1 MSMPLN
7 MKFKPIGWV
16 MALLVITTLNLSQP
30 VNASDS
36 DQSAQ
41 VSVFV
46 FLKGSPL
53 ADVTVRVN
61 NTLKATTDATGF
73 TSLSLPTG
81 QQELVLEAA
90 GEELYRYS
98 TQLTAGEL
106 LQLLVDFKVK
116 GDANPLVDVESSVD
130 YALAGEVGN
139 ESEGSAP
146 EDAIRVPISGTITD
160 VENQRPVVGA
170 KVYISGLS
178 NHLVTD
184 AEGRFATEVNAG
196 QYNISVLHAQFNSQ
210 IKNQLEIN
218 DPEGNEVNIELTP
231 AGAELPEFVVVE
243 PFIEG
248 SLASVLEERRANNSV
263 ANYLSME
270 QISKSGDSDA
280 AGALKRVTGLTLV
293 DGKFIF
299 IRGLGERY
307 SSTLLNG
314 ANLPSP
320 DPTRRVVPLD
330 LFPTSIIESIEVQK
344 GYASH
349 LPAEFGGGSVV
360 LRTISV
366 PDENFLKVGLSYG
379 QNSQTTGK
387 KGLKYQ
393 GGDSDWTGFDDGS
406 RAMPRELAAA
416 IAGDTELRP
425 NNPFFDGGFSPE
437 ELELFGESLNSNY
450 DLRFADIDPG
460 LGFDA
465 AGGMRF
471 ETESGTAMGFS
482 AALEYGSD
490 FQTRSELRRSYNVS
504 TGNELGLE
512 SEELSTTTSRNINA
526 SGFLTTGIEF
536 NDQHQ
541 LSANYMLLRSTEDFA
556 EQAEGFNEDLGNSRR
571 ISEIRWSERDLTSL
585 QLFGEH
591 AYPVLQD
598 LQLKWQYTDSEAT
611 FDEPDNRIYR
621 YDQRD
626 EGDFVF
632 STRNDSNSRV
642 FRELVD
648 ESRNIRHDWSLPLTF
663 GNHHDLLFQ
672 FGQNWVSKERN
683 SDIRRF
689 VFEDVGP
696 LANEVDRNDPLS
708 QILNPDFIDPM
719 GYQLIE
725 VTRATDNY
733 FANLD
738 IKGTYYGVDYAYKEN
753 LRFTLGAR
761 RETFDQSVTTFQ
773 LFDPDQ
779 SPITASL
786 YDDDWFPAFSSTWIM
801 NDSHQFR
808 FNFSE
813 TATRPDFKELSPAQF
828 KDPVLNRNVI
838 GNPDLIVGK
847 ITHYDL
853 RWDKYFSPG
862 EFVSVSVFYKE
873 FENPIE
879 VAIFPGTSNIISFQ
893 NALAAENTGIELEVY
908 KDFSF
913 LGDRFANFY
922 ASANYA
928 YIDSEI
934 ELDTSGPSGQT
945 NNTRPLQ
952 GQSPYV
958 ANVQL
963 GYDNQDQGISAS
975 LLFNKFGER
984 ISEAGTSG
992 RPDIYEQPF
1001 NQLDFVYSHAFAGRW
1016 KISFKAKNLLDDEV
1030 QFLQGDAITR
1040 SFKRGRS
1047 FSLGLSLDIF

>member
-1 MSMPLN
+1 MNST
-7 MKFKPIGWV
+7 MKKLGLTITLLLV
-16 MALLVITTLNLSQP
+16 ASMALAEQ
-30 VNASDS
+30 
-36 DQSAQ
+36 AQ
-41 VSVFV
+41 VNIYV

-53 ADVTVRVN
+53 SQIEIQVDGQS
-61 NTLKATTDATGF
+61 LGQTDTQGLVSIDIPAGDK
-73 TSLSLPTG
+73 SLIFLSEG
-81 QQELVLEAA
+81 N
-90 GEELYRYS
+90 ELYRYEATLHS
-98 TQLTAGEL
+98 EEL
-106 LQLLVDFKVK
+106 LQLLIDFKVK
-116 GDANPLVDVESSVD
+116 GDQDPLVDAESSVD
-130 YALAGEVGN
+130 KTEVN
-139 ESEGSAP
+139 EIVETTADDAP
-146 EDAIRVPISGTITD
+146 MVPLSGVVTDA
-160 VENQRPVVGA
+160 ENQRPIKGA
-170 KVYISGLS
+170 KVYISGLT
-178 NHLVTD
+178 NYLETD
-184 AEGRFATEVNAG
+184 DQGRFTTEVNAG
-196 QYNISVLHAQFNSQ
+196 KYNISVLHAQFNSQ
-210 IKNQLEIN
+210 IKNNQDIINLEA
-218 DPEGNEVNIELTP
+218 NEINIELTP

-248 SLASVLEERRANNSV
+248 CVASVLEERRANNSV

-293 DGKFIF
+293 NGKFIF

-344 GYASH
+344 GYAAH

-360 LRTISV
+360 LRTINV
-366 PDENFLKVGLSYG
+366 PEENFLNFGLSYG
-379 QNSQTTGK
+379 HNSQTTGK
-387 KGLKYQ
+387 DGLKYE
-393 GGDSDWTGFDDGS
+393 GGGSDWTGRDDGS
-406 RAMPRELAAA
+406 RALPRVLADA

-437 ELELFGESLNSNY
+437 ELEVFGESLNTDY
-450 DLRFADIDPG
+450 DLRFSKIDPG
-460 LGFDA
+460 MGFDA

-471 ETESGTAMGFS
+471 DLDSGMALGFS
-482 AALEYGSD
+482 AAVEYGND

-504 TGNELGLE
+504 TGSELGLE
-512 SEELSTTTSRNINA
+512 SEEVSTTTTRDINT

-541 LSANYMLLRSTEDFA
+541 LSANYMLLRSTQDFS

-571 ISEIRWSERDLTSL
+571 ISELRWSERDLTSL
-585 QLFGEH
+585 QVFGEH
-591 AYPVLQD
+591 TYPLFSD
-598 LQLKWQYTDSEAT
+598 LKLNWQFTDSEAT

-642 FRELVD
+642 FRELID
-648 ESRNIRHDWSLPLTF
+648 ESRNIRHDWSLPITF
-663 GNHHDLLFQ
+663 GNHHDFLFQ
-672 FGQNWVSKERN
+672 FGQNWVKKERN

-696 LANEVDRNDPLS
+696 LANQVDRTDPLS
-708 QILNPDFIDPM
+708 DILNPDFIDPT

-725 VTRATDNY
+725 VTRSTDNY

-786 YDDDWFPAFSSTWIM
+786 VDEDWFPAFSSTWIM

-838 GNPDLIVGK
+838 GNPDLVVGK

-853 RWDKYFSPG
+853 RWDKYFAPG
-862 EFVSVSVFYKE
+862 EFVSLSLFYKE

-893 NALAAENTGIELEVY
+893 NALAAENTGVELEVY

-913 LGDRFANFY
+913 IGDRFANFY
-922 ASANYA
+922 VSANYA

-934 ELDTSGPSGQT
+934 QLSTDGPSGQT

-958 ANVQL
+958 ANVQV
-963 GYDNQDQGISAS
+963 GYDNKDRGISAS
-975 LLFNKFGER
+975 LLFNKFGKR

-1001 NQLDFVYSHAFAGRW
+1001 NQVDFVYSHVFARRW
-1016 KISFKAKNLLDDEV
+1016 KISFKAQNLLDDEV
-1030 QFLQGDAITR
+1030 VFLQGEAITR
-1040 SFKRGRS
+1040 TFTRGRS
-1047 FSLGLSLDIF
+1047 FSLGFSFDVF

>member
-1 MSMPLN
+1 
-7 MKFKPIGWV
+7 MKIIV
-16 MALLVITTLNLSQP
+16 IILCLLS
-30 VNASDS
+30 ASSAIAED
-36 DQSAQ
+36 AQ
-41 VSVFV
+41 VAVYV

-53 ADVTVRVN
+53 SQIEITNNDQIASVTDQLGAAKLTLPPGQ
-61 NTLKATTDATGF
+61 NTLIFKSENDELYQHEFNVRSG
-73 TSLSLPTG
+73 
-81 QQELVLEAA
+81 ELV
-90 GEELYRYS
+90 
-98 TQLTAGEL
+98 
-106 LQLLVDFKVK
+106 QLLVDFKVY
-116 GDANPLVDVESSVD
+116 GDQKPLVDIESSID
-130 YALAGEVGN
+130 QGAPAI
-139 ESEGSAP
+139 SAQQQT
-146 EDAIRVPISGTITD
+146 EDLVMVTLSGVITNA
-160 VENQRPVVGA
+160 ENQQPVEGA
-170 KVYISGLS
+170 KIYISGLADFLNTNQQGAFS
-178 NHLVTD
+178 
-184 AEGRFATEVNAG
+184 TEVPVG
-196 QYNISVLHAQFNSQ
+196 TYNISILHAQFNSQ
-210 IKNQLEIN
+210 IKNNVAVLDTQENSI
-218 DPEGNEVNIELTP
+218 NIELTP

-344 GYASH
+344 GYSAH

-360 LRTISV
+360 LRTINV
-366 PDENFLKVGLSYG
+366 PDENFMNVGLSFG
-379 QNSQTTGK
+379 HNSQTTGK
-387 KGLKYQ
+387 DGLKYN
-393 GGDSDWTGFDDGS
+393 GGGSDWTGFDDGS
-406 RAMPRELAAA
+406 RALPRLLADA

-425 NNPFFDGGFSPE
+425 NNPFFSGGFSPE
-437 ELELFGESLNSNY
+437 ELELIGESLSTDY
-450 DLRFADIDPG
+450 DLRPANIDPG
-460 LGFDA
+460 LGFDL

-471 ETESGTAMGFS
+471 DLDSGPTLGFS

-490 FQTRSELRRSYNVS
+490 YQTRSELRREFNVS
-504 TGNELGLE
+504 TGTNLALD
-512 SEELSTTTSRNINA
+512 SEELSQTTTRDINA

-536 NDQHQ
+536 NDLHQ
-541 LSANYMLLRSTEDFA
+541 LSANFMLLRSTQNFA
-556 EQAEGFNEDLGNSRR
+556 ETAEGFNEDLGNSRR
-571 ISEIRWSERDLTSL
+571 IFEIRWSERDLNSL

-591 AYPVLQD
+591 TYPLNFSSIFSD
-598 LQLKWQYTDSEAT
+598 LKFDWQYTDSEAN

-642 FRELVD
+642 FRNLAD
-648 ESRNIRHDWSLPLTF
+648 ESRNIRYDLKLPLTF
-663 GNHHDLLFQ
+663 NNNHDLLIN
-672 FGQNWVSKERN
+672 FGQNWVNKGRN

-689 VFEDVGP
+689 VFEDVGS
-696 LANEVDRNDPLS
+696 LVNGIDRNDPLS
-708 QILNPDFIDPM
+708 EILNPDFIAPD
-719 GYQLIE
+719 GFQLIE

-733 FANLD
+733 FADLD
-738 IKGTYYGVDYAYKEN
+738 IKGTYYGFDYAYKEN
-753 LRFTLGAR
+753 LRFSLGAR
-761 RETFDQSVTTFQ
+761 RETFDQSVTTFR
-773 LFDPDQ
+773 LFDPDE
-779 SPITASL
+779 SPVTASL
-786 YDDDWFPAFSSTWIM
+786 SDDDWFPAFSSTWIM

-808 FNFSE
+808 FNYSQ
-813 TATRPDFKELSPAQF
+813 TATRPDFKELSSAQF
-828 KDPVLNRNVI
+828 KDPVFDRDVI

-862 EFVSVSVFYKE
+862 EFVSLSFFYKE

-879 VAIFPGTSNIISFQ
+879 ITILPGSSSIISYD
-893 NALAAENTGIELEVY
+893 NALAAENVGVELEVY

-913 LGDRFANFY
+913 LGDRFADFY
-922 ASANYA
+922 VSANYA

-934 ELDTSGPSGQT
+934 QLSTDGASGQT
-945 NNTRPLQ
+945 NNIRPLQ

-958 ANVQL
+958 ANIQL
-963 GYDNQDQGISAS
+963 GYDNKDKGISAS
-975 LLFNKFGER
+975 LLYNKFGER
-984 ISEAGTSG
+984 ISEAATSG

-1001 NQLDFVYSHAFAGRW
+1001 NQVDFVYSHAFARRW
-1016 KISFKAKNLLDDEV
+1016 KVSIKATNLLDDEV
-1030 QFLQGDAITR
+1030 VFLQGEEITR
-1040 SFKRGRS
+1040 TFSRGRS
-1047 FSLGLSLDIF
+1047 FSLGFSYDIF

>member
-1 MSMPLN
+1 
-7 MKFKPIGWV
+7 MKTIMKKTGFS
-16 MALLVITTLNLSQP
+16 LLLLCCS
-30 VNASDS
+30 
-36 DQSAQ
+36 
-41 VSVFV
+41 SVLWADDANISVYV

-53 ADVTVRVN
+53 SEVTISADEQ
-61 NTLKATTDATGF
+61 TLGTTDASGLVRF
-73 TSLSLPTG
+73 TLP
-81 QQELVLEAA
+81 A
-90 GEELYRYS
+90 GEHTIELTADEQDIYQH
-98 TQLTAGEL
+98 QLTTRDEEI
-106 LQLLVDFKVK
+106 LQLLIDFKVA
-116 GDANPLVDVESSVD
+116 GDATPLVDVESSIDEQSIATETTQDLEETYPVT
-130 YALAGEVGN
+130 L
-139 ESEGSAP
+139 
-146 EDAIRVPISGTITD
+146 SGQITD
-160 VENQRPVVGA
+160 AENQAPVAGA
-170 KVYISGLS
+170 KVYLSGISD
-178 NHLVTD
+178 HLVTD
-184 AEGRFATEVNAG
+184 DQGRFSTELNAG
-196 QYNISVLHAQFNSQ
+196 TYNISVLHAQFNSQ
-210 IKNQLEIN
+210 IKNQVDITSK
-218 DPEGNEVNIELTP
+218 EGNEVNIELTP

-248 SLASVLEERRANNSV
+248 SLASVLEERRSNNSV

-344 GYASH
+344 GYSSH

-366 PDENFLKVGLSYG
+366 PEENFLNVGLSYG
-379 QNSQTTGK
+379 HNSQTTGK
-387 KGLKYQ
+387 DGLKYE
-393 GGDSDWTGFDDGS
+393 GGDDDWTGFDDGS
-406 RAMPRELAAA
+406 RALPDVLADA

-437 ELELFGESLNSNY
+437 ELEIFGESLNSNY
-450 DLRFADIDPG
+450 DLRFAEIDPG

-471 ETESGTAMGFS
+471 DLESGVALGFS
-482 AALEYGSD
+482 AALEYGND
-490 FQTRSELRRSYNVS
+490 FATRSELRRSYNVS
-504 TGNELGLE
+504 SGDQLGLE
-512 SEELSTTTSRNINA
+512 SEEVSTTTSRDINA
-526 SGFLTTGIEF
+526 SGFLTTGVQF
-536 NDQHQ
+536 NELHEV
-541 LSANYMLLRSTEDFA
+541 SANYMLLRSTQDFS
-556 EQAEGFNEDLGNSRR
+556 EIAEGFNEDLGNSRR
-571 ISEIRWSERDLTSL
+571 IYELRWTERDLAST
-585 QLFGEH
+585 QVFGEH
-591 AYPVLQD
+591 SYPVLGD
-598 LQLKWQYTDSEAT
+598 LKLNWQFTDSEAT
-611 FDEPDNRIYR
+611 FEEPDNRIYR

-632 STRNDSNSRV
+632 SSRNDSNSRV

-648 ESRNIRHDWSLPLTF
+648 ESRNIRYDLDFPLTF
-663 GNHHDLLFQ
+663 GNNHDFLFQ
-672 FGQNWVSKERN
+672 FGHNWVKKERN

-689 VFEDVGP
+689 VFEDAGP
-696 LANEVDRNDPLS
+696 LANQADRTDPLS
-708 QILNPDFIDPM
+708 EILNPTFIAPN

-761 RETFDQSVTTFQ
+761 RETFDQSVTTFR
-773 LFDPDQ
+773 LFDPNQ

-786 YDDDWFPAFSSTWIM
+786 SDDEWYPAFSSTWIM
-801 NDSHQFR
+801 NESHQFR
-808 FNFSE
+808 FNYSE

-838 GNPDLIVGK
+838 GNPDLIAGR
-847 ITHYDL
+847 ISHYDL

-862 EFVSVSVFYKE
+862 EFVSLSLFYKE

-879 VAIFPGTSNIISFQ
+879 VTILPGSSNIISFQ
-893 NALAAENTGIELEVY
+893 NALAAENAGIELEVY

-913 LGDRFANFY
+913 IGDRFADFY
-922 ASANYA
+922 ISANYA

-934 ELDTSGPSGQT
+934 QLDTTGPSGQT
-945 NNTRPLQ
+945 NNVRPLQ

-958 ANVQL
+958 VNLQF
-963 GYDNQDQGISAS
+963 GYDNKDRGISAS
-975 LLFNKFGER
+975 LLFNQFGER

-992 RPDIYEQPF
+992 SPDIYEQPF
-1001 NQLDFVYSHAFAGRW
+1001 QQVDFVYTHAFAGRW
-1016 KISFKAKNLLDDEV
+1016 KLSFKAKNLLDDEV
-1030 QFLQGDAITR
+1030 LFLQGSEITR
-1040 SFKRGRS
+1040 SFTKGRD

>member
-1 MSMPLN
+1 
-7 MKFKPIGWV
+7 MKQTIYAIILFAFSSTAFADDAK
-16 MALLVITTLNLSQP
+16 
-30 VNASDS
+30 VN
-36 DQSAQ
+36 
-41 VSVFV
+41 VLV

-53 ADVTVRVN
+53 PNIDLLVDQQKVGTTNELGAAILTLPAGSQQLLLQSANDTIYTHELNLRN
-61 NTLKATTDATGF
+61 N
-73 TSLSLPTG
+73 
-81 QQELVLEAA
+81 ELI
-90 GEELYRYS
+90 
-98 TQLTAGEL
+98 
-106 LQLLVDFKVK
+106 QLLVDFKVQ
-116 GDANPLVDVESSVD
+116 GDDQPLVDFESSIDPNPLNQPNISQDKDAPIVAVSGLVVD
-130 YALAGEVGN
+130 A
-139 ESEGSAP
+139 
-146 EDAIRVPISGTITD
+146 
-160 VENQRPVVGA
+160 ENQRPVIGA
-170 KVYISGLS
+170 KVYVSGLS
-178 NHLVTD
+178 EHLVTD
-184 AEGRFATEVNAG
+184 EQGRFNTELKAG
-196 QYNISVLHAQFNSQ
+196 TYNISVLHAQFNSQ
-210 IKNQLEIN
+210 IKNKLVFSDTAEN
-218 DPEGNEVNIELTP
+218 TVNIELTP

-248 SLASVLEERRANNSV
+248 SLASVLEERRSNNSV

-360 LRTISV
+360 LRTINV
-366 PDENFLKVGLSYG
+366 PDENFLKFGLSYG
-379 QNSQTTGK
+379 HNSQTTGK
-387 KGLKYQ
+387 DGLKYQ

-406 RAMPRELAAA
+406 REMPSELANA

-437 ELELFGESLNSNY
+437 ELEIFGESLNNNY
-450 DLRFADIDPG
+450 DLRYSSIDPG
-460 LGFDA
+460 MGVDA
-465 AGGMRF
+465 SGGMRF
-471 ETESGTAMGFS
+471 ELDSGATAGFS
-482 AALEYGSD
+482 AALEYGND
-490 FQTRSELRRSYNVS
+490 YQTRQELRRSYNIS
-504 TGNELGLE
+504 SGTNLSLE
-512 SEELSTTTSRNINA
+512 SEELSATTSRNINA
-526 SGFLTTGIEF
+526 SGFITTGIEF
-536 NDQHQ
+536 NDMHQ
-541 LSANYMLLRSTEDFA
+541 IAANYMLLRSTQDFA
-556 EQAEGFNEDLGNSRR
+556 EIAEGFNEDLGNSRR
-571 ISEIRWSERDLTSL
+571 IYELRWSERDLASM

-591 AYPVLQD
+591 SYPVFSD

-621 YDQRD
+621 YDQRE

-642 FRELVD
+642 FRTLAD
-648 ESRNIRHDWSLPLTF
+648 QSRNIRYDLSLPLTF
-663 GNHHDLLFQ
+663 NNNHDFLFK
-672 FGQNWVSKERN
+672 FGQNWVSKDRN

-696 LANEVDRNDPLS
+696 LASEVDRNDPLS
-708 QILNPDFIDPM
+708 QILNPDFIDPN
-719 GYQLIE
+719 GYQLVE

-738 IKGTYYGVDYAYKEN
+738 IKGTYYGIDYAYQEN

-761 RETFDQSVTTFQ
+761 REVFDQSVTTFR
-773 LFDPDQ
+773 LFDPDE

-786 YDDDWFPAFSSTWIM
+786 YDEAWFPAFSGTWIM

-808 FNFSE
+808 INYSQ
-813 TATRPDFKELSPAQF
+813 TATRPDFKELSSAQF
-828 KDPVLNRNVI
+828 KDPVLDRDVI
-838 GNPDLIVGK
+838 GNPDLVVGT

-862 EFVSVSVFYKE
+862 EFVSLSLFYKE

-879 VAIFPGTSNIISFQ
+879 ITILPGSANIISYQ
-893 NALAAENTGIELEVY
+893 NALAAENAGIELEVY

-913 LGDRFANFY
+913 ISDRFADFY
-922 ASANYA
+922 VSANYA

-934 ELDTSGPSGQT
+934 QLNTDGASGQT

-958 ANVQL
+958 INVQL
-963 GYDNQDQGISAS
+963 GYDNKDRGISAS
-975 LLFNKFGER
+975 LLYNKFGER

-992 RPDIYEQPF
+992 RPDIYEQPY
-1001 NQLDFVYSHAFAGRW
+1001 NQLDFVYTHTFANRW
-1016 KISFKAKNLLDDEV
+1016 KLSFKAKNLLDEETE
-1030 QFLQGDAITR
+1030 FLQGDAVTR
-1040 SFKRGRS
+1040 SFTRGRS
-1047 FSLGLSLDIF
+1047 FGLGVSFDVF

>member
-1 MSMPLN
+1 MNKMLQLMGLAMGLVLTPL
-7 MKFKPIGWV
+7 W
-16 MALLVITTLNLSQP
+16 ALAQDP
-30 VNASDS
+30 VNDEAKV
-36 DQSAQ
+36 AE
-41 VSVFV
+41 VSIYV
-46 FLKGSPL
+46 FLKGNPL
-53 ADVTVRVN
+53 SQVAVWLDDEPLGSTN
-61 NTLKATTDATGF
+61 EQ
-73 TSLSLPTG
+73 G
-81 QQELVLEAA
+81 QVVLEVPA
-90 GEELYRYS
+90 GE
-98 TQLTAGEL
+98 QLLTFKSGNDTLHQQAVNLFAGEL
-106 LQLLVDFKVK
+106 LQLLVDFKVT
-116 GDANPLVDVESSVD
+116 GDPNPLVDMESSVD
-130 YALAGEVGN
+130 KTNSQHVAEQTTV
-139 ESEGSAP
+139 
-146 EDAIRVPISGTITD
+146 DATSVPLSGT
-160 VENQRPVVGA
+160 VMNAENQQPVVGA

-178 NHLVTD
+178 TNLVTD
-184 AEGRFATEVNAG
+184 ENGQFSTTVNAG
-196 QYNISVLHAQFNSQ
+196 TYNISVLHAQFNSQ
-210 IKNQLEIN
+210 IKNQLDISNEA
-218 DPEGNEVNIELTP
+218 GNEVAIELTP

-270 QISKSGDSDA
+270 QISKAGDSDA

-330 LFPTSIIESIEVQK
+330 LFPTGIIESIEVQK
-344 GYASH
+344 GYAAH

-366 PDENFLKVGLSYG
+366 PEENFLNLGLSYAH
-379 QNSQTTGK
+379 NTQTTGK
-387 KGLKYQ
+387 DGLKYT
-393 GGDSDWTGFDDGS
+393 GGGSDWTGRDDGS
-406 RAMPRELAAA
+406 RALPRALADA

-425 NNPFFDGGFSPE
+425 NNPFFDGGFSTE
-437 ELELFGESLNSNY
+437 ELELFGESLNTDY
-450 DLRFADIDPG
+450 DLRFAAVDPG
-460 LGFDA
+460 VGFDA

-471 ETESGTAMGFS
+471 DLDSGQVLGFS
-482 AALEYGSD
+482 AALEYGND
-490 FQTRSELRRSYNVS
+490 FATRSELRRSYNVS
-504 TGNELGLE
+504 TGSELVLD
-512 SEELSTTTSRNINA
+512 SEELSTTTSRDINL
-526 SGFLTTGIEF
+526 SGFVTTGIEF
-536 NDQHQ
+536 NEQHQ
-541 LSANYMLLRSTEDFA
+541 VSSNFMYLRSTEDFA
-556 EQAEGFNEDLGNSRR
+556 EQAEGFNEDLGNARR
-571 ISEIRWSERDLTSL
+571 ISELRWTERDLTSL
-585 QLFGEH
+585 QVFGEH
-591 AYPVLQD
+591 VYPQVSD
-598 LQLKWQYTDSEAT
+598 LQLKWQYTDSEAS
-611 FDEPDNRIYR
+611 FYEPDNRIYR
-621 YDQRD
+621 YDRRE

-632 STRNDSNSRV
+632 SNRNDSNSRV
-642 FRELVD
+642 FRDLVD
-648 ESRNIRHDWSLPLTF
+648 QSRNIRHDWSLPLSF
-663 GNHHDLLFQ
+663 GNHHDWLLQ
-672 FGQNWVSKERN
+672 FGQNWVKKDRN

-696 LANEVDRNDPLS
+696 LAGQVDRTDPLS
-708 QILNPDFIDPM
+708 QILNPDFIDPQ

-733 FANLD
+733 FADLD
-738 IKGTYYGVDYAYKEN
+738 IKGTYYGIDYAYKDHW
-753 LRFTLGAR
+753 RFTVGAR
-761 RETFDQSVTTFQ
+761 RETFEQSVTTFR
-773 LFDPDQ
+773 LFDPEQ

-786 YDDDWFPAFSSTWIM
+786 KDDDWFPAFSSTWIL

-813 TATRPDFKELSPAQF
+813 TATRPDFKELSSAQF
-828 KDPVLNRNVI
+828 KDPVLNRDVI

-853 RWDKYFSPG
+853 RWDQYFSPG
-862 EFVSVSVFYKE
+862 EFVSLSLFYKE

-879 VAIFPGTSNIISFQ
+879 VTIFPGSANIISFQ

-922 ASANYA
+922 VSANYA

-934 ELDTSGPSGQT
+934 QLDTSGPSGQT

-963 GYDNQDQGISAS
+963 GYDNTERGISAS

-1001 NQLDFVYSHAFAGRW
+1001 NQIDFVYSHAFADRW
-1016 KISFKAKNLLDDEV
+1016 KVSFKAKNLLDDEV
-1030 QFLQGDAITR
+1030 VFLQGDAVTR
-1040 SFKRGRS
+1040 TFTRGRS
-1047 FSLGLSLDIF
+1047 FSLGVSWDVF

>member
-1 MSMPLN
+1 
-7 MKFKPIGWV
+7 MKTIV
-16 MALLVITTLNLSQP
+16 ILLSLLSTSVVI
-30 VNASDS
+30 AD
-36 DQSAQ
+36 DAQ
-41 VSVFV
+41 VAVYV

-53 ADVTVRVN
+53 NQVDITESNRVVGSTDQSGSAQLTLTPGQ
-61 NTLKATTDATGF
+61 NTLVFKSQDDVLYRHEINLRSG
-73 TSLSLPTG
+73 
-81 QQELVLEAA
+81 ELV
-90 GEELYRYS
+90 
-98 TQLTAGEL
+98 
-106 LQLLVDFKVK
+106 QLLVDFKVK
-116 GDANPLVDVESSVD
+116 GDQQPLVDVESSID
-130 YALAGEVGN
+130 QDAAIISDDELTA
-139 ESEGSAP
+139 
-146 EDAIRVPISGTITD
+146 DAIIVPLNGVIVD
-160 VENQRPVVGA
+160 AENQRPIQGA
-170 KVYISGLS
+170 KVYISGRSDFLS
-178 NHLVTD
+178 TNPQG
-184 AEGRFATEVNAG
+184 EFSTEVPAG
-196 QYNISVLHAQFNSQ
+196 TYNISVLHAQFNIQ
-210 IKNQLEIN
+210 IKNNLDVSDTEQN
-218 DPEGNEVNIELTP
+218 TVNIELTP

-248 SLASVLEERRANNSV
+248 SLASVLEERRSNNSV

-344 GYASH
+344 GYAAH

-366 PDENFLKVGLSYG
+366 PNENFLKVGLSTGY
-379 QNSQTTGK
+379 NSQTTGK
-387 KGLKYQ
+387 DGLKYA
-393 GGDSDWTGFDDGS
+393 GGDNDWTGFDDGTRGIPS
-406 RAMPRELAAA
+406 LLADA

-437 ELELFGESLNSNY
+437 ELELIGESLNSDY
-450 DLRFADIDPG
+450 DLRFANIDPG

-471 ETESGTAMGFS
+471 DLESGPTLGFS

-490 FQTRSELRRSYNVS
+490 YQTRSELRREYNVS
-504 TGNELGLE
+504 TGNNLALD
-512 SEELSTTTSRNINA
+512 SEELSQTTTRDINA
-526 SGFLTTGIEF
+526 SGFLTTGVEF
-536 NDQHQ
+536 NDLHKV
-541 LSANYMLLRSTEDFA
+541 SANYMLLRSTQNFGEI
-556 EQAEGFNEDLGNSRR
+556 AEGFNEDLGNSRR
-571 ISEIRWSERDLTSL
+571 IFELRWSERDLSSL

-591 AYPVLQD
+591 TYPIASSSIFSD
-598 LQLKWQYTDSEAT
+598 LKLDWQYTDSEAN

-642 FRELVD
+642 FRNLAD
-648 ESRNIRHDWSLPLTF
+648 QSRNIRYDLKLPMTF
-663 GNHHDLLFQ
+663 NNHHDLLFN
-672 FGQNWVSKERN
+672 FGQNWVNKDRN

-696 LANEVDRNDPLS
+696 LVNGVDRNDPLS
-708 QILNPDFIDPM
+708 EILNPDFIAPD
-719 GYQLIE
+719 GFQLIE

-738 IKGTYYGVDYAYKEN
+738 IKGTYYGFDYAYKEN

-761 RETFDQSVTTFQ
+761 HETFDQSVTTFR

-779 SPITASL
+779 SPVTAAL
-786 YDDDWFPAFSSTWIM
+786 KDDDWFPAFSSTWIM
-801 NDSHQFR
+801 NESHQFR
-808 FNFSE
+808 FNYSQ
-813 TATRPDFKELSPAQF
+813 TATRPDFKELSSAQF
-828 KDPVLNRNVI
+828 KDPVLNRDVI

-847 ITHYDL
+847 ITHYDV

-862 EFVSVSVFYKE
+862 EFVSLSFFYKE

-879 VAIFPGTSNIISFQ
+879 ITILPGSSSIISYD
-893 NALAAENTGIELEVY
+893 NAEAAENVGVELEVY

-913 LGDRFANFY
+913 IGDRFADFY
-922 ASANYA
+922 VSANYA

-934 ELDTSGPSGQT
+934 RLSTDGASGQT
-945 NNTRPLQ
+945 NNIRPLQ

-958 ANVQL
+958 ANIQF
-963 GYDNQDQGISAS
+963 GYDNKDKGISAS

-984 ISEAGTSG
+984 ISEAATSG

-1001 NQLDFVYSHAFAGRW
+1001 NQVDFVYSHAFARRW
-1016 KISFKAKNLLDDEV
+1016 KVSFKAKNLLDDEV
-1030 QFLQGDAITR
+1030 EFLQGEEITR
-1040 SFKRGRS
+1040 TFSRGRG
-1047 FSLGLSLDIF
+1047 FSLGVSYDVF

>member
-1 MSMPLN
+1 
-7 MKFKPIGWV
+7 MKIIGV
-16 MALLVITTLNLSQP
+16 SILLLSTSLAWAEQAK
-30 VNASDS
+30 VAIY
-36 DQSAQ
+36 
-41 VSVFV
+41 V

-53 ADVTVRVN
+53 AQIEVLEN
-61 NTLKATTDATGF
+61 NQSLGQTNPSGYLEL
-73 TSLSLPTG
+73 SLSAGSRTLVFKS
-81 QQELVLEAA
+81 QED
-90 GEELYRYS
+90 ELYRHE
-98 TQLTAGEL
+98 LNLRDDEL

-116 GDANPLVDVESSVD
+116 GDANPLVDVESSIDQSLTVD
-130 YALAGEVGN
+130 EVDDN
-139 ESEGSAP
+139 PTEAVL
-146 EDAIRVPISGTITD
+146 VPLSGTITNA
-160 VENQRPVVGA
+160 ENQRPVQGA
-170 KVYISGLS
+170 KVYISGRS
-178 NHLVTD
+178 EYLVTD
-184 AEGRFATEVNAG
+184 EAGQFNTQVNAG
-196 QYNISVLHAQFNSQ
+196 TYNISVLHAQFNSQ
-210 IKNQLEIN
+210 IKNKLELTDLTQN
-218 DPEGNEVNIELTP
+218 QVDIELTP

-344 GYASH
+344 GYAPH

-360 LRTISV
+360 LRTIKV
-366 PDENFLKVGLSYG
+366 PEENFLGFGLSYG
-379 QNSQTTGK
+379 HNSQTTGK
-387 KGLKYQ
+387 DGIKYA
-393 GGDSDWTGFDDGS
+393 GGGRDWTGFDDGT
-406 RAMPRELAAA
+406 REIPSALADA

-425 NNPFFDGGFSPE
+425 NNPFFEGGFSPE
-437 ELELFGESLNSNY
+437 ELETIGESLSNNY
-450 DLRFADIDPG
+450 DLRFANIDPG

-471 ETESGTAMGFS
+471 DLESGAALGFS

-490 FQTRSELRRSYNVS
+490 YQTRSELRREYIVS
-504 TGNELGLE
+504 TGSELSIE
-512 SEELSTTTSRNINA
+512 SEELSQTTTRDINA
-526 SGFLTTGIEF
+526 SGFITTGIEF
-536 NDQHQ
+536 NDLHQ
-541 LSANYMLLRSTEDFA
+541 LSANYMLLRSTQNFA
-556 EQAEGFNEDLGNSRR
+556 EIAEGFNEDLGNSRR
-571 ISEIRWSERDLTSL
+571 ISELRWSERDLNSL
-585 QLFGEH
+585 QISGEH
-591 AYPVLQD
+591 TYPVFSD
-598 LQLKWQYTDSEAT
+598 LKFNWQYTDSEAN

-642 FRELVD
+642 FRNLLD
-648 ESRNIRHDWSLPLTF
+648 ESRNLRYDLSLPLTF
-663 GNHHDLLFQ
+663 KNNHDLLIN
-672 FGQNWVSKERN
+672 FGQNWVNKDRN

-689 VFEDVGP
+689 VFEDVGS
-696 LANEVDRNDPLS
+696 LANEVDRTDPLS
-708 QILNPDFIDPM
+708 EILNPEFIAPN

-725 VTRATDNY
+725 VTRSTDNY
-733 FANLD
+733 FASLD
-738 IKGTYYGVDYAYKEN
+738 IKGTYYGFDYAYKEN
-753 LRFTLGAR
+753 LRFSLGAR
-761 RETFDQSVTTFQ
+761 NETFDQSVTTFR
-773 LFDPDQ
+773 LFDPNQ

-786 YDDDWFPAFSSTWIM
+786 FDDDWFPAFSSTWIM

-808 FNFSE
+808 FNYSQ

-838 GNPDLIVGK
+838 GNPDLVVDK

-862 EFVSVSVFYKE
+862 EFISLSFFYKE

-879 VAIFPGTSNIISFQ
+879 ITILPGTSGIISYD
-893 NALAAENTGIELEVY
+893 NAEAAENAGVELEVY

-922 ASANYA
+922 ISANYA

-934 ELDTSGPSGQT
+934 QLSTDGPSGQT

-963 GYDNQDQGISAS
+963 GYDNKDNGISAS
-975 LLFNKFGER
+975 LLFNKFGAR
-984 ISEAGTSG
+984 ISEAGNSG

-1001 NQLDFVYSHAFAGRW
+1001 NQVDFVYSHAFARRW
-1016 KISFKAKNLLDDEV
+1016 KISFKAKNLLDDEAL
-1030 QFLQGDAITR
+1030 FLQGEAITR
-1040 SFKRGRS
+1040 TFSRGRG
-1047 FSLGLSLDIF
+1047 FSLGVSYDVF

>member
-1 MSMPLN
+1 MN
-7 MKFKPIGWV
+7 KTMKHSCLSII
-16 MALLVITTLNLSQP
+16 LLVLTSSA
-30 VNASDS
+30 VADNAS
-36 DQSAQ
+36 
-41 VSVFV
+41 VNVFV
-46 FLKGSPL
+46 FFKGSPL
-53 ADVTVRVN
+53 ATVDISIEN
-61 NTLKATTDATGF
+61 QLLATTDINGLAHF
-73 TSLSLPTG
+73 KLQPG
-81 QQELVLEAA
+81 QHDLVLKSANETLYSHPLNLQSR
-90 GEELYRYS
+90 ELI
-98 TQLTAGEL
+98 
-106 LQLLVDFKVK
+106 QLLIDFKTK
-116 GDANPLVDVESSVD
+116 GDSKPMVDTESSIDHSTAVNQTHT
-130 YALAGEVGN
+130 EKT
-139 ESEGSAP
+139 SA
-146 EDAIRVPISGTITD
+146 IVVPLNGLILNA
-160 VENQRPVVGA
+160 ENQKPIKGA

-178 NHLVTD
+178 EHLVTD
-184 AEGRFATEVNAG
+184 QQGRFQTEISTG
-196 QYNISVLHAQFNSQ
+196 SYSISVLHAQFNSQ
-210 IKNQLEIN
+210 IKNQVIISN
-218 DPEGNEVNIELTP
+218 KANNEVNIELTP

-248 SLASVLEERRANNSV
+248 SLASVLEERRSNNSV

-270 QISKSGDSDA
+270 QISQSGDSDA
-280 AGALKRVTGLTLV
+280 ASALKRVTGLTLV

-360 LRTISV
+360 LRTINV
-366 PDENFLKVGLSYG
+366 PDENFLNLGISYG
-379 QNSQTTGK
+379 HNSQTTGK
-387 KGLKYQ
+387 DGLKYA
-393 GGDSDWTGFDDGS
+393 GGDEDWTGFDDGT
-406 RAMPRELAAA
+406 RAIPQRLADA

-425 NNPFFDGGFSPE
+425 NNPFFEGGFSPE
-437 ELELFGESLNSNY
+437 ELELIGESLNSNY
-450 DLRFADIDPG
+450 DLRLANIDPG
-460 LGFDA
+460 MGLDA

-471 ETESGTAMGFS
+471 DLESGVALGFS
-482 AALEYGSD
+482 AAFEYGSD
-490 FQTRSELRRSYNVS
+490 FQSKSELRRDYVIS
-504 TGNELGLE
+504 TGTELSLD
-512 SEELSTTTSRNINA
+512 SEELSQTTSRDINA

-536 NDQHQ
+536 NESHQ
-541 LSANYMLLRSTEDFA
+541 VAANYMYLRSTQNFA
-556 EQAEGFNEDLGNSRR
+556 EIAEGFNEDLGNSRR
-571 ISEIRWSERDLTSL
+571 IYEMRWSERDLTST

-591 AYPVLQD
+591 SYPVFSD
-598 LQLKWQYTDSEAT
+598 LKLNWQYTDSEAT

-642 FRELVD
+642 FRSLAD
-648 ESRNIRHDWSLPLTF
+648 QSRNLRHDWSLPINW
-663 GNHHDLLFQ
+663 GNHHEFLFK
-672 FGQNWVSKERN
+672 FGQNWVNKDRN

-689 VFEDVGP
+689 VFEDVGS
-696 LANEVDRNDPLS
+696 LVNQVDRTDPLS
-708 QILNPDFIDPM
+708 QILNPDFIAPD
-719 GYQLIE
+719 GFQLIE

-738 IKGTYYGVDYAYKEN
+738 IKGTYYGIDYAYKEN

-761 RETFDQSVTTFQ
+761 HETFNQSVTTFR

-786 YDDDWFPAFSSTWIM
+786 VDDDWFPAFSSTWIM

-838 GNPDLIVGK
+838 GNPELMVGK

-862 EFVSVSVFYKE
+862 EFVSLSLFYKE

-879 VAIFPGTSNIISFQ
+879 ITILPGSSRIISYD
-893 NALAAENTGIELEVY
+893 NAEAAENAGIELELY

-913 LGDRFANFY
+913 IGDRFANFY
-922 ASANYA
+922 LSANYA

-934 ELDTSGPSGQT
+934 KLSTDGPSGQT

-958 ANVQL
+958 VNVQL
-963 GYDNQDQGISAS
+963 GYDSKEQGINAS

-1001 NQLDFVYSHAFAGRW
+1001 NQIDFVYTHQLTQAW
-1016 KISFKAKNLLDDEV
+1016 KFSFKAKNLLDDEV
-1030 QFLQGDAITR
+1030 VFLQGNEITR
-1040 SFKRGRS
+1040 TFNRGRG
-1047 FSLGLSLDIF
+1047 FSLGVSYDVF

>member
-1 MSMPLN
+1 MNKMLQN
-7 MKFKPIGWV
+7 LGLALCLLLTPIW
-16 MALLVITTLNLSQP
+16 ALAADAEVTIY
-30 VNASDS
+30 
-36 DQSAQ
+36 
-41 VSVFV
+41 V

-53 ADVTVRVN
+53 SQVEVRVADEK
-61 NTLKATTDATGF
+61 LGSTDAQGRAVLTVPVGD
-73 TSLSLPTG
+73 
-81 QQELVLEAA
+81 QVLVLQS
-90 GEELYRYS
+90 GEDVLHQQAV
-98 TQLTAGEL
+98 QLFDGEV
-106 LQLLVDFKVK
+106 LQLLVDFKVR
-116 GDANPLVDVESSVD
+116 GDANPLVDMESSVD
-130 YALAGEVGN
+130 KTNRQTATT
-139 ESEGSAP
+139 
-146 EDAIRVPISGTITD
+146 EDPVDAVPVPLSG
-160 VENQRPVVGA
+160 VVLNAENQQPVVGA
-170 KVYISGLS
+170 KVYISGLAD
-178 NHLVTD
+178 HLVTD
-184 AEGRFATEVNAG
+184 AQGQFSTTVNAG
-196 QYNISVLHAQFNSQ
+196 TYNISVLHAQFNSQ
-210 IKNQLEIN
+210 IKNQLLIN
-218 DPEGNEVNIELTP
+218 EPDGNQVDIELTP

-270 QISKSGDSDA
+270 QISKAGDSDA

-330 LFPTSIIESIEVQK
+330 LFPTGIIESIEVQK
-344 GYASH
+344 GYAAH

-366 PDENFLKVGLSYG
+366 PDENFLNLGLSYG
-379 QNSQTTGK
+379 HNTQTTGK
-387 KGLKYQ
+387 DGLKYN
-393 GGDSDWTGFDDGS
+393 GGGSDWTGRDDGS
-406 RAMPRELAAA
+406 RAIPRVLAEA

-437 ELELFGESLNSNY
+437 ELETFGESLNSNY
-450 DLRFADIDPG
+450 DLRFATIDPG

-471 ETESGTAMGFS
+471 DLDSGQTLGFS
-482 AALEYGSD
+482 AAMEYGND

-504 TGNELGLE
+504 TGSELTLD
-512 SEELSTTTSRNINA
+512 SEELSTTTSRDINL
-526 SGFLTTGIEF
+526 SGFITTGIEF
-536 NDQHQ
+536 NEQHQ
-541 LSANYMLLRSTEDFA
+541 VSSNFMYLRSTQDFA
-556 EQAEGFNEDLGNSRR
+556 EQAEGFNEDLGNARR
-571 ISEIRWSERDLTSL
+571 ISELRWTERDLTSL
-585 QLFGEH
+585 QVFGEH
-591 AYPVLQD
+591 VYPQFSGLQM
-598 LQLKWQYTDSEAT
+598 KWQYTDSEAS
-611 FDEPDNRIYR
+611 FYEPDNRIYR
-621 YDQRD
+621 YDQRE

-642 FRELVD
+642 FRDLVD
-648 ESRNIRHDWSLPLTF
+648 QSRNIRHDWSLPLTF
-663 GNHHDLLFQ
+663 GNHHDFLIQ
-672 FGQNWVSKERN
+672 FGQNWVKKDRN

-696 LANEVDRNDPLS
+696 LANQVDRTDPLS
-708 QILNPDFIDPM
+708 QILNPEFIDPQ

-733 FANLD
+733 FADLD
-738 IKGTYYGVDYAYKEN
+738 IKGTYYGIDYAYQEN

-761 RETFDQSVTTFQ
+761 RETFNQSVTTFR
-773 LFDPDQ
+773 LFDPNQ
-779 SPITASL
+779 SPITSSL
-786 YDDDWFPAFSSTWIM
+786 SDDDWFPAFSTTWIL
-801 NDSHQFR
+801 NDSLQFR

-813 TATRPDFKELSPAQF
+813 TATRPDFKELSSAQF
-828 KDPVLNRNVI
+828 KDPVLNRDVI

-853 RWDKYFSPG
+853 RWDQYFSPG
-862 EFVSVSVFYKE
+862 EFVSLSLFYKE

-879 VAIFPGTSNIISFQ
+879 VTIFPGSANIISFQ

-922 ASANYA
+922 ISANYA

-934 ELDTSGPSGQT
+934 QLDTSGPSGQT

-963 GYDNQDQGISAS
+963 GYDNADRGISAS
-975 LLFNKFGER
+975 LLFNKFGAR

-1001 NQLDFVYSHAFAGRW
+1001 NQVDFVYSQALAGRW
-1016 KISFKAKNLLDDEV
+1016 KLSFKARNLLDDEV
-1030 QFLQGDAITR
+1030 VFLQGDEITR
-1040 SFKRGRS
+1040 TFTRGRS
-1047 FSLGLSLDIF
+1047 FSLGVSFDVF